1 MLSRM
6 KYLLL
11 VIFLAAAVVLAGL
24 YVPLRDGRP
33 LLEGGRLDRVF
44 QSMEDVSGADVPD
57 SVGGQRVP
65 SYYKWRGPNGNWQ
78 YGDHPPP
85 GVEAE
90 PVEAGRVQTLTPE
103 EMRGGPPKDS
113 GSAEN

>member
-1 MLSRM
+1 M

-11 VIFLAAAVVLAGL
+11 VVFLAVAVVLAAWF
-24 YVPLRDGRP
+24 VPLRDGRP

-44 QSMEDVSGADVPD
+44 QGMEDVSGADIPD
-57 SVGGQRVP
+57 SFEGQRAP

-85 GVEAE
+85 GVQAE

-103 EMRGGPPKDS
+103 EIRGGPRDDS
-113 GSAEN
+113 DSAEN